1 MSQDLVA
8 RVYCPFCSTHTSLEP
23 ALMRIGRDDRRFRA
37 WWPAEGSYGVW
48 WIGLCT
54 SCRRAMLV
62 RDQGST
68 VYPEP
73 LPSPTDHR
81 IPDKMHEALVEA
93 KKCLSVGALH
103 ASATMSRRAIEAAC
117 NDKGATAPHLWQKV
131 KELTDKHII
140 TQDLKEWADVVRWV
154 GNDGAH
160 PLEDP
165 VSRQDANAILQLAE
179 QFLHVI
185 YVAPAIA
192 QAQRAKMG
200 R

>member
-1 MSQDLVA
+1 MSQRFNA
-8 RVYCPFCSTHTSLEP
+8 RVYCPFCGTHTSLEM
-23 ALMRIGRDDRRFRA
+23 ASLTIESVDRRYLGWWRSRA
-37 WWPAEGSYGVW
+37 GSEW

-54 SCRRAMLV
+54 NCQRPMLV
-62 RDQGST
+62 NAHGHQ

-73 LPSPTDHR
+73 QPSSTDTR
-81 IPDKMHEALVEA
+81 IPGLMREALVEA
-93 KKCLSVGALH
+93 KQCLSVGALH

-117 NDKGATAPHLWQKV
+117 DDKGATAYHLGQKV
-131 KELTDKHII
+131 KELADKHVI
-140 TQDLKEWADVVRWV
+140 TQDLKEWADVVRLV

-160 PLEDP
+160 PLNDP
-165 VSRQDANAILQLAE
+165 VSREDAVAILELAE

-192 QAQRAKMG
+192 RAQLAKMG